1 MKNAIV
7 GQSGGPTAAIN
18 ATLSG
23 VIRGSLAIEKIDTIY
38 GMFNGIEGLLE
49 ERVCNLTEIF
59 NNEKKLVALERTPS
73 AALGSCRKKLPKID
87 SDEPKDIAEYEKLF
101 SILNKLNIGYF
112 FYIGGN
118 DSMDTI
124 RKLSS
129 YAEKINSH
137 IRFIGVPKTID
148 NDLMS
153 TDHTPGYAS
162 AAKFVSTAI
171 SEILCDTAVY
181 TVKAVTLV
189 EIMGRDAGWLTLSSA
204 LPKLYGKP
212 APDLVYLPEVD
223 FDIDKFVEDIK
234 KILDVKPNVVVA
246 LSEGIRDKN
255 GVYIGESDR
264 SVKSDAFGHKAL
276 GGAGKVLESVLKDRI
291 GCKARTVEFSL
302 LQRCAAHIASKTDI
316 DESVMIGKYAV
327 EIAVSGDSGFMVAY
341 ERANSCEYRIVPKK
355 VDVNEVANAVRKVPL
370 DFIND
375 EKNNI
380 SDKGLKWIAPLV
392 IGESIPEFENGLPV
406 QFIIKK

>member
-1 MKNAIV
+1 MRNAIV

-23 VIRGSLAIEKIDTIY
+23 VIKGCIASKKIDVIY

-49 ERVCNLTEIF
+49 EKVCNLTEIF
-59 NNEKKLVALERTPS
+59 KEEKNLLSLEKTPS
-73 AALGSCRKKLPKID
+73 AALGSCRKKLPKLE
-87 SDEPKDIAEYEKLF
+87 SNDERDISEYNKLF
-101 SILNKLNIGYF
+101 SILDKFNIGYY

-124 RKLSS
+124 DKLSS
-129 YAEKINSH
+129 YAVKIGSD
-137 IRFIGVPKTID
+137 IKFIGVPKTID

-171 SEILCDTAVY
+171 SEILCDTSAY

-204 LPKLYGKP
+204 LPRLYGKS

-223 FDIDKFVEDIK
+223 FDVDEFVD
-234 KILDVKPNVVVA
+234 DVKKLLEDKPNIVVA
-246 LSEGIRDKN
+246 LSEGIRDKY
-255 GVYIGESDR
+255 GVYIAEGSG
-264 SVKSDAFGHKAL
+264 KIDAFGHKSL
-276 GGAGKVLESVLKDRI
+276 GGAGKVLESILKDRI

-302 LQRCAAHIASKTDI
+302 LQRCAAHIASRTDI

-327 EIAVSGDSGFMVAY
+327 EIATDGYSGYMVAY
-341 ERANSCEYRIVPKK
+341 ERENSHEYKIIPKK
-355 VDVNEVANAVRKVPL
+355 VDVNDVANAVRKVPL
-370 DFIND
+370 DFINK

-392 IGESIPEFENGLPV
+392 IGESIPDFEDGLPV